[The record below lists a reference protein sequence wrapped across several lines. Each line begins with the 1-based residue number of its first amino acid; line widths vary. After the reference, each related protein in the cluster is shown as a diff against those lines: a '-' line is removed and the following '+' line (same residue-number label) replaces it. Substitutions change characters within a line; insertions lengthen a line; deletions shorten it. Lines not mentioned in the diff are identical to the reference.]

1 MVALDKHDQ
10 EIKNTLARINKCIEN
25 NSWNLVNDL
34 TRYLTKL
41 LKQRN
46 EYVRYK
52 KNGSNKCNYKRT

>member
-1 MVALDKHDQ
+1 MTSLEKHDL
-10 EIKNTLARINKCIEN
+10 EIKKTLIRINKCIEN

-46 EYVRYK
+46 EYLKYK
-52 KNGSNKCNYKRT
+52 KKGENL

>member
-1 MVALDKHDQ
+1 MTSLEKHDQ
-10 EIKNTLARINKCIEN
+10 EIKKTLIRINKCIEN

-46 EYVRYK
+46 E
-52 KNGSNKCNYKRT
+52 

>member
-1 MVALDKHDQ
+1 MSSLERHDQ
-10 EIKNTLARINKCIEN
+10 EIKNTLIRINKCIEN

-46 EYVRYK
+46 EYLKYK
-52 KNGSNKCNYKRT
+52 KKEKHHDR

>member
-1 MVALDKHDQ
+1 MTSLEKHDQ
-10 EIKNTLARINKCIEN
+10 EIKKTLIRINKCIEN

-46 EYVRYK
+46 EYLKYK
-52 KNGSNKCNYKRT
+52 KKEKTHD